1 MCASNM
7 LYRIPSPLGLCRTK
21 TFRWIVFVRG
31 KVARGRMRG
40 HKGTVASHQCLSVI
54 PQQFRYDF
62 RGDVFW
68 DPRISA
74 VARS

>member
-7 LYRIPSPLGLCRTK
+7 LYRIPSPLGE
-21 TFRWIVFVRG
+21 